1 MALSSIMPFLAMFG
15 RSEVSRFT
23 VSVIDVEVFSFCPAS
38 GVCSSTFHFLSLPL
52 VSGVTVDGFEAFLFE
67 GNLGFE
73 NCLAHDVG
81 DGLGRCEYVADDADG
96 QQNDDSYSPPALVPW
111 FLRAV

>member
-1 MALSSIMPFLAMFG
+1 MPCFG
-15 RSEVSRFT
+15 RLFLDFPFPVFT
-23 VSVIDVEVFSFCPAS
+23 F
-38 GVCSSTFHFLSLPL
+38 GVGRDS
-52 VSGVTVDGFEAFLFE
+52 DGFEAFLFE